1 MSRGR
6 RDGFTLIELLVV
18 IAIIAVLAA
27 ILFPVFAKAREK
39 ARSAVC
45 VSNLKQ
51 LCLMMD
57 MYVQDNEE
65 VFPHQ
70 ANTNDINDWWYQRVM
85 PYVRNKQVFVCPNDH
100 RTLDEMSNVG
110 YIIDPTRRWPLSYG
124 YNGLLYHY
132 DLATASNYT
141 NLVILADCN
150 EIPCFAF
157 ETTYP
162 VPHVLTDNRYRLH
175 ISNGVEK
182 PRHAEGANLGFLD
195 GHVKWFHRDKC
206 WASDGVPGNHD
217 NDITWQPTP

>member
-1 MSRGR
+1 MSGHR
-6 RDGFTLIELLVV
+6 RCGFTLIELLVV

-27 ILFPVFAKAREK
+27 ILFPVFARAREK
-39 ARSAVC
+39 ARSIVC

-70 ANTNDINDWWYQRVM
+70 ANTNNIDDWWYQRVM

-100 RTLDEMSNVG
+100 RTVDEMSNVG
-110 YIIDPTRRWPLSYG
+110 YIIDPTKRWPLSYG

-132 DLATASNYT
+132 PLATASDYT
-141 NLVILADCN
+141 NMVILADCN
-150 EIPCFAF
+150 DIPCFAF
-157 ETTYP
+157 EVTYP
-162 VPHVLTDNRYRLH
+162 VAHVLTDNRWRLH
-175 ISNGVEK
+175 VLNGQSR
-182 PRHAEGANLGFLD
+182 PRHAEGSNLAFLD

-206 WASDGVPGNHD
+206 WVSDGVPGNHD
-217 NDITWQPTP
+217 NEITWQPTP